1 MRRRCVRRKP
11 QVATKTCTQ
20 TPSCISLHSTT
31 FERVRR
37 RVGVKKSN
45 SHVRLVV
52 ALSVSALLAVFLLY
66 TSVGGN
72 ATPSLSPSQL
82 PGHHGLV
89 TLAGVVVGPT
99 RGDAHDTP
107 LRFRLRDI
115 SGRGTAVPV
124 AYRGEVPDLFQPG
137 RHVLLRGRLR
147 A

>member
-1 MRRRCVRRKP
+1 M
-11 QVATKTCTQ
+11 
-20 TPSCISLHSTT
+20 
-31 FERVRR
+31 
-37 RVGVKKSN
+37 KSK

-52 ALSVSALLAVFLLY
+52 ALSVSAQLAVFLLY
-66 TSVGGN
+66 TSVAGK

-82 PGHHGLV
+82 AGHHGLV

-99 RGDAHDTP
+99 RGNAHDTP

-147 A
+147 AATFVAVPDSLVTKCPSRYVAKKVSGANGTAR

>member
-1 MRRRCVRRKP
+1 MR
-11 QVATKTCTQ
+11 
-20 TPSCISLHSTT
+20 
-31 FERVRR
+31 
-37 RVGVKKSN
+37 SN

-52 ALSVSALLAVFLLY
+52 ALSVAGLLAVFLLY

-82 PGHHGLV
+82 QSHHGLV

-99 RGDAHDTP
+99 RGNAHDTP

-115 SGRGTAVPV
+115 SGRGAAVPV
-124 AYRGEVPDLFQPG
+124 AYRGSVPDLFKVG

-147 A
+147 AATFVAVPDSLVTKCPSRYVAKKGSGADGATR